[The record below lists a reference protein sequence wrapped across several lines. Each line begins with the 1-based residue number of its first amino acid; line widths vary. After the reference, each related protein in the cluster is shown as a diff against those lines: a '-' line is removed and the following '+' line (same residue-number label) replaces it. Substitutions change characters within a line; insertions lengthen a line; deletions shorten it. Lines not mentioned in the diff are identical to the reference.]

1 MNGKL
6 EGKTA
11 LITGASQGIGE
22 QVARLFAKEG
32 AIVWATSRSAESLEH
47 LKVQDNIQTC
57 PMDVSKPEVIT
68 AAAERIGPV
77 NIVVNNAGYVPVGK
91 LLECTDADFERAFHV
106 NVRGAYLVSKTFI
119 KGMLDRNSG
128 VIINI
133 ASVISSVAASSRRF
147 AYGMSKAALIG
158 MTKSIALDYL
168 ADGIRCNVVCPA
180 AVDTPGLRERI
191 EASGDPAAAQKALL
205 QRHKLGRIGSPSEVA
220 AACLY
225 LASDESAYM
234 TGQLMILD
242 GAMTL

>member
-6 EGKTA
+6 KGKTA
-11 LITGASQGIGE
+11 LVTGAGRGIGE
-22 QVARLFAKEG
+22 QVARLFAQEG
-32 AIVWATSRSAESLEH
+32 ASVWATSRRAKSLKH
-47 LKVQDNIQTC
+47 LTAYDNIQVC
-57 PMDVSKPEVIT
+57 PMDVSQPKAIK
-68 AAAERIGPV
+68 AAANRIGPV
-77 NIVVNNAGYVPVGK
+77 DIVVNNAGIVPVGN
-91 LLECTDADFERAFHV
+91 LQECTDVDFERAFKV

-119 KGMLDRNSG
+119 KGMLARNGG

-133 ASVISSVAASSRRF
+133 ASVISCVSASLRRL

-180 AVDTPGLRERI
+180 AVDTPGLRSRI
-191 EASGDPAAAQKALL
+191 AASGDPTAAQKALL
-205 QRHKLGRIGSPSEVA
+205 KRHKLGRIGSPHEVA

-225 LASDESAYM
+225 LASDDSAYM
-234 TGQLMILD
+234 TGQLLILD